1 MDTSVK
7 ILIVD
12 DSEIVVERLSAIV
25 SEMNCQKPV
34 LISNTFQQAVSL
46 IIQEEP
52 QIVLLDIR
60 LSNESGIDLLRYIR
74 QHYPAIK
81 TIVVSN
87 RASSYYRK
95 LCMDSGANGFID
107 KSTEFENIPPMI
119 QSFFPAAMATH
130 YPN

>member
-7 ILIVD
+7 VLIVD

-25 SEMNCQKPV
+25 SEINCKKPV
-34 LISNTFQQAVSL
+34 LISNTFQQALEL
-46 IIQEEP
+46 IILEEP

-60 LSNESGIDLLRYIR
+60 LSNDSGIDLLRYIR
-74 QHYPAIK
+74 QHYPGIK
-81 TIVVSN
+81 TIVVTN
-87 RASSYYRK
+87 RASTYYRK
-95 LCMDSGANGFID
+95 LCIASGADGFID

-119 QSFFPAAMATH
+119 QSFFPAAMATQ